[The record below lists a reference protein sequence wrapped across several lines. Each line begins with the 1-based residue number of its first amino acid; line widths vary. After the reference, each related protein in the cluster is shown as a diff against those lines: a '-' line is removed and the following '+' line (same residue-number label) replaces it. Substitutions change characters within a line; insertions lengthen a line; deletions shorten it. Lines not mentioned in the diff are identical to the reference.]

1 MNKSVI
7 AIFAAF
13 AAGAAVSYF
22 MTRKL
27 LEEQYAQIAQEEID
41 SVKEIFGR
49 TPVSD
54 DMYDKKAEKS
64 GNVMTDE
71 EYADRQESRIN
82 PNASMTRSSLSL
94 GTVKSEQAKQNYHL
108 IGAQTNGDKV
118 EPVYSEDGDDEED
131 EEDEDYPKSEVYDGQ
146 ERDLTHIDRTQPYVI
161 SGEEYTDEFEHH
173 DKISL
178 YYYVLDDTLANEREE
193 IMDDIDGT
201 VGWEVFKV
209 LEMQNCAWVRNEPL
223 GIDYEIC
230 AVRNSYTQAVHGI
243 RQDENL
249 SPRERYLRQQKRR
262 EKDEDDE

>member
-22 MTRKL
+22 VTRKL

-54 DMYDKKAEKS
+54 DMYDKKDEAPHS
-64 GNVMTDE
+64 VDDE

-94 GTVKSEQAKQNYHL
+94 GAVKSEQAKQNYHL

-118 EPVYSEDGDDEED
+118 EPAY
-131 EEDEDYPKSEVYDGQ
+131 EEDEDKDEESDYPQSEVYDGQ

-193 IMDDIDGT
+193 VMDDIDGT

-230 AVRNSYTQAVHGI
+230 AVRNSYAQAVHGI

>member
-22 MTRKL
+22 VTRKL
-27 LEEQYAQIAQEEID
+27 LEERYAQIAQEEID

-54 DMYDKKAEKS
+54 DMYDKKDQPLEVEEEK
-64 GNVMTDE
+64 E
-71 EYADRQESRIN
+71 RPN
-82 PNASMTRSSLSL
+82 PLGVMTRSSLSL
-94 GTVKSEQAKQNYHL
+94 GAVKSEQAKQNYHL
-108 IGAQTNGDKV
+108 IGAQTTGDKV
-118 EPVYSEDGDDEED
+118 ESIYSEDGDDDEN

-161 SGEEYTDEFEHH
+161 SGEEYTDEFDHH

-193 IMDDIDGT
+193 VMDDIDGT
-201 VGWEVFKV
+201 VGWDVFKV

-230 AVRNSYTQAVHGI
+230 AVRNSYAQAVHGI